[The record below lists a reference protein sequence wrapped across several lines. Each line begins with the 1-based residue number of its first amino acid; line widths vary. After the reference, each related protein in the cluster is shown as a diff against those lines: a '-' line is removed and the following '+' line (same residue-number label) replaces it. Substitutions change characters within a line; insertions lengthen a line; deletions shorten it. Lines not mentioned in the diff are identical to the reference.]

1 MPVYKCRMCGADLE
15 VNEGDS
21 VVECSYCRSTQ
32 AVPNVDDEK
41 LLKLFARA
49 NKLLRVCEFD
59 KAAGVY
65 EQIVA
70 EDDASAEA
78 YWGLFLCRYG
88 IEYVDEPAGGKKP
101 TLHRAS
107 FENVMDDEDLELA
120 CESADPTARRL
131 YRDQAKEI
139 ERIRRRITEVSGAEE
154 PYDVFICYKETD
166 PVTGERTFDSVLAQ
180 DVYKALEDEG
190 YRTFFSRVTLE
201 GKLGL
206 DYEPYIFAALN
217 SAKVM
222 LVIGTNYDHFDAVWV
237 KNEWSRFLRLM
248 EKEPSKQLIPCY
260 KGIDAYDMPSEFA
273 RLQGQDMGKIGAIQ
287 DLLHGIEKLLGGK
300 AGKKGA
306 QSQAQQMV
314 SGGPQ
319 NEALLERARMALED
333 GEWNRV
339 GEFCEQV
346 LNNDARCAYAYLY
359 KLMAKLEC
367 RNVDFLATRIEPFD
381 DDADCRKAIRFG
393 NEELKKKIEGA
404 NEAIRE
410 RNREK
415 QKADTYKATKRK
427 HKEAITKD
435 DYIAAIQAYK
445 ALGDYEDAAGKAKA
459 CEGEWAQIE
468 ERAKALCDG
477 YVPPARA
484 ETKVKETEPASVA
497 AAREAK
503 LLENKLSSLES
514 LKSTFPSVKVA
525 YDAACEY
532 INAIDAEVAKLESER
547 KGCGLFQ
554 GTRKKAIASEVER
567 LTEERTKQEI
577 LCNKLQGEMHGFVD
591 AEQIDSKIAEA
602 NVEMVAAQRREV
614 EARASEEAEKENACE
629 RENERVKKQVHLK
642 TALGDPKALLQA
654 ETYKTGILDSM
665 NGDSAVW
672 PLIKNTPYL
681 YYKTARE
688 SLISGRSQMGTWR
701 GEPLKWRMLK
711 KEDGKAL
718 LICTEVVESKPYNS
732 AFTNVTWA
740 ECDLRKWLNGEFF
753 QAAFS
758 AGEQGLI
765 VATKLKNPG
774 NGSYGAQGGADT
786 TDKVFC
792 LSINE
797 VESLFKSDS
806 DRKCK
811 PSAHVEAEGEV
822 LMSKDKSGANWWLRS
837 PGDEQGN
844 AASVSGGGHVYEDG
858 WRVNIGFFGVRPA
871 FWLNLES

>member
-166 PVTGERTFDSVLAQ
+166 PVTGERTLDSVLAQ
-180 DVYKALEDEG
+180 DIYKALENEG
-190 YRTFFSRVTLE
+190 YRAFFSRVTLE

-222 LVIGTNYDHFDAVWV
+222 LVVGTDYDHFDAVWV
-237 KNEWSRFLRLM
+237 KNEWTRFLHLV
-248 EKEPSKQLIPCY
+248 EKNPSKHLIPCY

-273 RLQGQDMGKIGAIQ
+273 RLQGQDLGKVGAIQ
-287 DLLHGIEKLLGGK
+287 DLLHGIAKLIGSK
-300 AGKKGA
+300 A
-306 QSQAQQMV
+306 SDSEMQAN
-314 SGGPQ
+314 SNRSNLTKRGYFF
-319 NEALLERARMALED
+319 LED
-333 GEWNRV
+333 GDFKRADEYFEKSLDENPEDPKAYAGKILAGLHLSSLSEINNHFV
-339 GEFCEQV
+339 SFD
-346 LNNDARCAYAYLY
+346 NDANFERAMKFSTGKDRKQLESIKIFAD
-359 KLMAKLEC
+359 KKVLMKRLC
-367 RNVDFLATRIEPFD
+367 LCIEQY
-381 DDADCRKAIRFG
+381 IN
-393 NEELKKKIEGA
+393 NEENLERT
-404 NEAIRE
+404 RE
-410 RNREK
+410 S
-415 QKADTYKATKRK
+415 A
-427 HKEAITKD
+427 
-435 DYIAAIQAYK
+435 YIAAGAKRLNAVYKLDFDEAIKAYE
-445 ALGDYEDAAGKAKA
+445 ALGDYEDAKGKANA
-459 CEGEWAQIE
+459 CAEEWAQIE
-468 ERAKALCDG
+468 KHAKTICDC
-477 YVPPARA
+477 YVPPAKTNDATVPPVERLKTLETLRDGFSSNKAALDDA
-484 ETKVKETEPASVA
+484 EEHITKV
-497 AAREAK
+497 AK
-503 LLENKLSSLES
+503 QKKSLE
-514 LKSTFPSVKVA
+514 
-525 YDAACEY
+525 
-532 INAIDAEVAKLESER
+532 AERARLGVFKGAR
-547 KGCGLFQ
+547 K
-554 GTRKKAIASEVER
+554 REIASELKQLAKEETEWER
-567 LTEERTKQEI
+567 VKHTAQANLGGYESASQLDSEI
-577 LCNKLQGEMHGFVD
+577 AAAKRE
-591 AEQIDSKIAEA
+591 AEA
-602 NVEMVAAQRREV
+602 ALRR
-614 EARASEEAEKENACE
+614 EKENGHAA
-629 RENERVKKQVHLK
+629 LK
-642 TALGDPKALLQA
+642 EALADPKALLQA
-654 ETYKTGILDSM
+654 ESYKTGILDSM
-665 NGDSAVW
+665 YGDSAVW
-672 PLIKNTPYL
+672 PLVKNTPYL
-681 YYKTARE
+681 YSKTTRWKMDL
-688 SLISGRSQMGTWR
+688 SSGEFHQMGTWR

-711 KEDGKAL
+711 EEDGKAL
-718 LICTEVVESKPYNS
+718 LVCAEVIEAKSYNS

-758 AGEQGLI
+758 TGEQGLI

-774 NGSYGAQGGADT
+774 NGSFRTQGGADT

-797 VESLFKSDS
+797 AKSLFKGNS

-811 PSAHVEAEGEV
+811 PSAHVKAEDKIF
-822 LMSKDKSGANWWLRS
+822 MSIDKSGADWWLRS
-837 PGDEQGN
+837 PGGRQNG
-844 AASVSGGGHVYEDG
+844 AAHVGIGGGVDEGG
-858 WRVNIGFFGVRPA
+858 WIVIRDLVGVRPA
-871 FWLNLES
+871 FWLNLKS

>member
-166 PVTGERTFDSVLAQ
+166 PVTGERTLDSVLAQ

-237 KNEWSRFLRLM
+237 KNEWSRFQRLM
-248 EKEPSKQLIPCY
+248 EKEPSKHLIPCY

-273 RLQGQDMGKIGAIQ
+273 RLQGQDMGKVGAIQ

-306 QSQAQQMV
+306 QSQAQQKV

-333 GEWNRV
+333 GEWNLV

-367 RNVDFLATRIEPFD
+367 QNVDFLATRIEPFD
-381 DDADCRKAIRFG
+381 DDVDCKKAIRFG
-393 NEELKKKIEGA
+393 NEELKKRIEAA

-410 RNREK
+410 RNRKAAEEK
-415 QKADTYKATKRK
+415 RKADAYKAALSK
-427 HKEAITKD
+427 HKEAVTKS
-435 DYIAAIQAYK
+435 DYDTAIRAYK
-445 ALGDYEDAAGKAKA
+445 TLNEYKDATDKANV
-459 CEGEWAQIE
+459 CVEEWAQIE
-468 ERAKALCDG
+468 KHAKTICDC
-477 YVPPARA
+477 YVPPAKTNDATVPPVERLKTLETLRDGFSSNKAALDDA
-484 ETKVKETEPASVA
+484 EEHITKV
-497 AAREAK
+497 AK
-503 LLENKLSSLES
+503 QKKSLE
-514 LKSTFPSVKVA
+514 
-525 YDAACEY
+525 
-532 INAIDAEVAKLESER
+532 AERARLGVFKGAR
-547 KGCGLFQ
+547 K
-554 GTRKKAIASEVER
+554 REIASELKQLAKEETEWER
-567 LTEERTKQEI
+567 VKHTAQANLGGYESASQLDSEI
-577 LCNKLQGEMHGFVD
+577 AAAKRE
-591 AEQIDSKIAEA
+591 AEA
-602 NVEMVAAQRREV
+602 ALRR
-614 EARASEEAEKENACE
+614 EKENGHAA
-629 RENERVKKQVHLK
+629 LK
-642 TALGDPKALLQA
+642 EALADPKALLQA
-654 ETYKTGILDSM
+654 ESYKTGILDSM
-665 NGDSAVW
+665 YSDSAVW
-672 PLIKNTPYL
+672 PLIKITPYL
-681 YYKTARE
+681 YSKTT
-688 SLISGRSQMGTWR
+688 IGIGKMGSGEFQMGTWR
-701 GEPLKWRMLK
+701 GEPLKWRMLEE
-711 KEDGKAL
+711 EDGKAL
-718 LICTEVVESKPYNS
+718 IVCAEVVEAKPYNS
-732 AFTNVTWA
+732 HYTSVTWA

-774 NGSYGAQGGADT
+774 NGSYGTQGGADT

-797 VESLFKSDS
+797 AKSLFKSNS

-811 PSAHVEAEGEV
+811 PSAHVEAEGKIF
-822 LMSKDKSGANWWLRS
+822 MSIDKGAFWWLRS
-837 PGDEQGN
+837 PGHEQSS
-844 AASVSGGGHVYEDG
+844 AASVACDGDVCGGGGDVSDDD
-858 WRVNIGFFGVRPA
+858 IGVRPA